1 MCYDEREIRHFCIIK
16 KAKKLMR
23 EKHQKAFPMIFDKC
37 ITVIPSTK
45 PMQERESGQRDDDMG
60 RDTPSRI
67 LDNERRAFAA
77 RSMARW
83 NDAALPKAAWDI
95 PTKGNAN
102 DSDATIRSVFGA
114 DEGATV
120 SVFVG

>member
-1 MCYDEREIRHFCIIK
+1 
-16 KAKKLMR
+16 MR
-23 EKHQKAFPMIFDKC
+23 EKHQKAFPLIFDKC

-45 PMQERESGQRDDDMG
+45 PMQERESGQRDDNMG

-67 LDNERRAFAA
+67 LDDERRAFAA
-77 RSMARW
+77 QSMARW
-83 NDAALPKAAWDI
+83 NDADLLRAAWDI
-95 PTKGNAN
+95 LTKGN
-102 DSDATIRSVFGA
+102 ATIRSVFGA

>member
-1 MCYDEREIRHFCIIK
+1 
-16 KAKKLMR
+16 
-23 EKHQKAFPMIFDKC
+23 
-37 ITVIPSTK
+37 
-45 PMQERESGQRDDDMG
+45 MQERESGQRDDNMG

-67 LDNERRAFAA
+67 LDDERRVFAA
-77 RSMARW
+77 QSMARW
-83 NDAALPKAAWDI
+83 NKAALPKAAWDI
-95 PTKGNAN
+95 PTKENAN

>member
-1 MCYDEREIRHFCIIK
+1 
-16 KAKKLMR
+16 MR
-23 EKHQKAFPMIFDKC
+23 EKHQKAFPLIFDKC

-45 PMQERESGQRDDDMG
+45 PMQERESGQRDDNMG

-67 LDNERRAFAA
+67 LDDERSAFAA
-77 RSMARW
+77 QSMARW
-83 NDAALPKAAWDI
+83 NDTALPKAAWNI
-95 PTKGNAN
+95 PTKEN
-102 DSDATIRSVFGA
+102 ATIRNVFGA

>member
-1 MCYDEREIRHFCIIK
+1 MQ
-16 KAKKLMR
+16 
-23 EKHQKAFPMIFDKC
+23 EKHQKTFPLIFDKC

-45 PMQERESGQRDDDMG
+45 PMQERESGQRDDGMG
-60 RDTPSRI
+60 RDIPSRI
-67 LDNERRAFAA
+67 LDDERRAFAA
-77 RSMARW
+77 QSMARW

>member
-1 MCYDEREIRHFCIIK
+1 MQ
-16 KAKKLMR
+16 
-23 EKHQKAFPMIFDKC
+23 EKHQKAFPLIFDKC

-45 PMQERESGQRDDDMG
+45 PMQERESGQRDDNMA

-67 LDNERRAFAA
+67 LDDERRAFAA
-77 RSMARW
+77 QSMARW
-83 NDAALPKAAWDI
+83 NKAALPKAAWDI
-95 PTKGNAN
+95 PTKEN
-102 DSDATIRSVFGA
+102 ATIRSVFGA

>member
-1 MCYDEREIRHFCIIK
+1 
-16 KAKKLMR
+16 
-23 EKHQKAFPMIFDKC
+23 
-37 ITVIPSTK
+37 
-45 PMQERESGQRDDDMG
+45 MQERESGQRDDNMG

-67 LDNERRAFAA
+67 LDDERRAFAA
-77 RSMARW
+77 QSMARW
-83 NDAALPKAAWDI
+83 NKAALPKAAWDI

-102 DSDATIRSVFGA
+102 DSDTTIRSVFGA